1 MDVFFTDKTI
11 IAEPL
16 PNDMTE
22 NEKSTVLAKRY
33 RLLSKVQNYI
43 YVYLD
48 PRKVNILDS
57 EKPNFEKPKEIVD
70 ILEEL
75 EIAENYYYHA
85 LSISTDNDYQIKFKR
100 STNSCFVNNYFSEGL
115 MAWKANIDIQP
126 VINHYKAVA
135 YMCAYFS
142 KSEDESSEAMKQA
155 GKDASAMN
163 LNVFE
168 QMKSISKAYPT
179 KRECSVQEA

>member
-1 MDVFFTDKTI
+1 
-11 IAEPL
+11 
-16 PNDMTE
+16 MTE
-22 NEKSTVLAKRY
+22 NEKSAVLAKRY

-43 YVYLD
+43 DVYLD

-75 EIAENYYYHA
+75 EIAENDGVIMPFQFQLTMIIKFILNVPQIPV
-85 LSISTDNDYQIKFKR
+85 LSII
-100 STNSCFVNNYFSEGL
+100 YFSEGL

-155 GKDASAMN
+155 AKDVSAMN

-168 QMKSISKAYPT
+168 QMKSISKAYHT
-179 KRECSVQEA
+179 KRECSVQEAGLPRNA